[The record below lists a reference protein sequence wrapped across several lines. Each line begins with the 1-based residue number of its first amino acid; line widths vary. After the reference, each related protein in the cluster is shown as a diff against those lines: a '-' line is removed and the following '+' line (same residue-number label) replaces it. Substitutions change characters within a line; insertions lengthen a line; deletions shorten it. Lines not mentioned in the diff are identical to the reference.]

1 MNDHYFSESPSTEPN
16 ELYFEINVWGHRL
29 KMKSS
34 AGVFST
40 RGLDKATEIFLAK
53 SPPPTGAKNVLD
65 LGCGWGAIACAI
77 AAASPQ
83 TRVIAVDIN
92 ERARELTKQN
102 AAANNLKVEVYSP
115 EEVPTDI
122 IFDQIWSNPPIRIG
136 KIPLR
141 ELLTTWFKRTNGTAR
156 LVVSKNLGADSLQNW
171 LTENGW
177 PTRRITSVKGFRI
190 LESSIQLTQ

>member
-1 MNDHYFSESPSTEPN
+1 MT
-16 ELYFEINVWGHRL
+16 VWGHSL

-40 RGLDKATEIFLAK
+40 QGLDKATKILLTESA
-53 SPPPTGAKNVLD
+53 PPTDAKCILD

-77 AAASPQ
+77 AAASPR
-83 TRVIAVDIN
+83 TRVIAIDIN
-92 ERARELTKQN
+92 ERARELTRQN
-102 AAANNLKVEVYSP
+102 AATNNLKVEVYSP

-141 ELLTTWFKRTNGTAR
+141 ELLTTWFRRTNGTAR
-156 LVVSKNLGADSLQNW
+156 LVVSKNLGSDSLQNW

-177 PTRRITSVKGFRI
+177 PTKRITSVKGFRI
-190 LESSIQLTQ
+190 LESSIQLSQ